1 MVPPNQAELAHAAL
15 AGRGI
20 PTTLVMFEGEGHG
33 FRDPV
38 NQLDEYRRLEEFLS
52 AHCR

>member
-1 MVPPNQAELAHAAL
+1 MLTGLVDTHCHLYDTRGVPVELVL
-15 AGRGI
+15 
-20 PTTLVMFEGEGHG
+20 FEGEGHG